1 MNLHEQKDLIKKIFN
16 FKKLSDMQ
24 SIFLD
29 KKDIELLIN
38 DDLVTIGSHTD
49 DHLSLK
55 ILIKL

>member
-49 DHLSLK
+49 DHLS
-55 ILIKL
+55 